1 MAALDA
7 GTFTDF
13 DHAGPLVSSAI
24 AGLKLYEVSEPWSQ
38 NDAPLVTDATA
49 AVRSNVMGT
58 GAEPGHAR
66 EVMTVAEGHAA
77 IAEHV
82 GLGSGDRYSAER
94 LAQEWPFGV
103 VECSYN
109 LTTE

>member
-24 AGLKLYEVSEPWSQ
+24 AGLKLCEVSEPWSQ
-38 NDAPLVTDATA
+38 NDAPLVTTQQLLYA
-49 AVRSNVMGT
+49 AICGYWCQ
-58 GAEPGHAR
+58 PGHAR
-66 EVMTVAEGHAA
+66 GNDGSRGHAA

-82 GLGSGDRYSAER
+82 GLGSGDRYSAEQ
-94 LAQEWPFGV
+94 LAQVAFWCRRVLVQSHNRIE
-103 VECSYN
+103 
-109 LTTE
+109 